1 MNSPRRMP
9 RFTRPLAIWVVLLA
23 AVSPALAQTDPL
35 LRLNAGGSDVTFD
48 GTTFTNDIFFS
59 DSKTTSF
66 DSREIAGTDA
76 DALFLTERI
85 TNDEGEPFGYS
96 IPVPANGI
104 YALRLHFAETAF
116 LEAGRRQF
124 DVAVEGATVLEN
136 YDIFDRAGAG
146 NTAITETILNIAV
159 NDGVLDIT
167 FTAVLER
174 AKINAIEVLGTLAPI
189 EAPFGIN
196 AGGAALVVSDVTF
209 REDNEGLFL
218 SGSTFIASAPIANTT
233 ADALYQ
239 AERFGNTLR
248 FVLPGVQPGI
258 YTIELHFAETF
269 HTGAGE
275 RLMDVTIEGETMLSN
290 YDIFAEAG
298 GMNTAVI
305 EELTGIEVSDGILD
319 IIFARASNQ
328 TGSAKVSGI
337 AITVASLV
345 SNESDEANALP
356 GTHRLTAAY
365 PNPFNPETQ
374 FTLTVAKSQQVA
386 IRVFDLLG
394 REVERLFDGALP
406 AGPAHTFRFA
416 PNGLPSGIYLIQAM
430 GEGFTETQR
439 VVLLK

>member
-9 RFTRPLAIWVVLLA
+9 RFTRPLAIWIILLA
-23 AVSPALAQTDPL
+23 AVCPVLGQTDPL
-35 LRLNAGGSDVTFD
+35 LRLNAGGSDETFD

-59 DSKTTSF
+59 DSKTTTF
-66 DSREIAGTDA
+66 GSREIAGTDA
-76 DALFLTERI
+76 DALFLSERI
-85 TNDEGEPFGYS
+85 TNDAGQPFGYS
-96 IPVPANGI
+96 IPVPDDGI

-116 LEAGRRQF
+116 QEAGRRQF
-124 DVAVEGATVLEN
+124 DVAVEGTTVLDN

-146 NTAITETILNIAV
+146 NTAVTETILNIAV

-189 EAPFGIN
+189 EAPFGVN
-196 AGGAALVVSDVTF
+196 AGGAALDISDVTF
-209 REDNEGLFL
+209 REDNEGFFL
-218 SGSTFIASAPIANTT
+218 SGSTFIATAPIANTT

-239 AERFGNTLR
+239 AERFANTLR

-275 RLMDVTIEGETMLSN
+275 RLMDVTIEGETVLN
-290 YDIFAEAG
+290 DYDIFAEAG
-298 GMNTAVI
+298 GMNIAVI
-305 EELTGIEVSDGILD
+305 EELTGIAVDDGILD
-319 IIFARASNQ
+319 IVFARINNQ
-328 TGSAKVSGI
+328 TGTAKVSGI
-337 AITVASLV
+337 AITAASLV
-345 SNESDEANALP
+345 SNESDDDALP
-356 GTHRLTAAY
+356 GSHRLTAAY

-394 REVERLFDGALP
+394 REVERLFEGALS
-406 AGPAHTFRFA
+406 AGPAHVFRFA
-416 PNGLPSGIYLIQAM
+416 PDHLPSGIYLIQAR